1 MKKKESFSGEIIRI
15 GKIAKVSSITSENI
29 LEVEVKPLEEI
40 PYIVPGFKV
49 SARIQ
54 LQGDKEEKRILIPK
68 TALLEENGS
77 FYVFLVGEE
86 QKVSKIVVEAEILS
100 GKEAAILKGLKEGD
114 IIISNPDVSLK
125 EGDRILDSN
134 KKDQ

>member
-1 MKKKESFSGEIIRI
+1 
-15 GKIAKVSSITSENI
+15 VSSITSENI
-29 LEVEVKPLEEI
+29 LEVEVMPLEEI